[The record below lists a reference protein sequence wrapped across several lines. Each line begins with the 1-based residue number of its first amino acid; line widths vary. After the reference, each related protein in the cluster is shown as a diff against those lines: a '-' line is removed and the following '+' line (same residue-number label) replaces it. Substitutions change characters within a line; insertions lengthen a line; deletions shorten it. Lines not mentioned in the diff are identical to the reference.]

1 VAALA
6 AEWNATVERVTA
18 ATNAERPSDA
28 QVLGAV
34 NRSAPRDAIVVCAA
48 GGLPGELHKLWRTS
62 APGGYHLEYGFSCMG
77 YEIAGG
83 LGVKMARPEQ
93 EVFVLV
99 GDGSYLMLNSE
110 LATSVMLGQKL
121 TVMVLDN
128 RGYGCINRLQRATG
142 GASFNNL
149 FDHVDHRADP
159 ALIDFAGHARAL
171 GAEAE
176 KVASIGDLETA
187 LERARGS
194 SKTSVIVIDTDP
206 LITTEEGGYWWDVA
220 VPAASERAEVRAARA
235 AYERA
240 FARQKLA

>member
-1 VAALA
+1 
-6 AEWNATVERVTA
+6 
-18 ATNAERPSDA
+18 
-28 QVLGAV
+28 
-34 NRSAPRDAIVVCAA
+34 
-48 GGLPGELHKLWRTS
+48 
-62 APGGYHLEYGFSCMG
+62 
-77 YEIAGG
+77 
-83 LGVKMARPEQ
+83 
-93 EVFVLV
+93 
-99 GDGSYLMLNSE
+99 
-110 LATSVMLGQKL
+110 MLGQKL

-206 LITTEEGGYWWDVA
+206 LITTEEGGHWWDVA
-220 VPAASERAEVRAARA
+220 VPEASERGEVRAARA